1 SLQDD
6 LMRIFGSNRMDS
18 MLQKLGLKEDE
29 AIIHPWINKALEKA
43 QKKVEARNFEIRK
56 NLLKYDDV
64 MNNQRQV
71 VFEQRMEVMNTENL
85 TEMTVEMRN
94 EVIEDLVETH
104 IPYGAYAEKWNVKDL
119 QKELYQ
125 IFNLNL
131 PIEKWASEEGIVEEQ
146 IVERITKA
154 VEKFEKER
162 SERYSPEIIAY
173 FHKAILLE
181 TI

>member
-1 SLQDD
+1 
-6 LMRIFGSNRMDS
+6 
-18 MLQKLGLKEDE
+18 
-29 AIIHPWINKALEKA
+29 
-43 QKKVEARNFEIRK
+43 
-56 NLLKYDDV
+56 
-64 MNNQRQV
+64 
-71 VFEQRMEVMNTENL
+71 
-85 TEMTVEMRN
+85 
-94 EVIEDLVETH
+94 
-104 IPYGAYAEKWNVKDL
+104 KDL

-181 TI
+181 TIDTLWREHLVHLDHLRSAVGFRGYAQRDPLNEYKTESFELFQT